1 MSVEINQ
8 RTERNFF
15 YDSTINQPIYQ
26 TTIILNIL
34 SFHNDNPV
42 CLRICLR
49 TLFVLAFVLGFVLGP
64 CLCLILFDILK
75 AVTIF
80 ALVVLNPEKIE
91 RYFPRLQLIKFIFQV
106 FGVNNDSLF
115 FTELIIH
122 FGVVMV
128 LEWNLLFRAI
138 ELVLFSRFLLHII
151 FALEILK
158 IPFVLFS
165 CLRKLKIIN
174 PSHSEEFPI
183 VLTVVILW
191 ISTYILFFVILTLN
205 VLMRL
210 LTYVFIFST

>member
-1 MSVEINQ
+1 MSVEITQ

-49 TLFVLAFVLGFVLGP
+49 TLFVLSFVLGFVLGP
-64 CLCLILFDILK
+64 FLSLILFDILK

-80 ALVVLNPEKIE
+80 ALVVMKPEKID
-91 RYFPRLQLIKFIFQV
+91 RYFPRLFWIKFILQV
-106 FGVNNDSLF
+106 FGVNADLLF

-128 LEWNLLFRAI
+128 LEWNLVFREI
-138 ELVLFSRFLLHII
+138 EIVLFSRFLLHAI
-151 FALEILK
+151 FALEIIK
-158 IPFVLFS
+158 FPFVLFS
-165 CLRKLKIIN
+165 CLRKFKIIN
-174 PSHSEEFPI
+174 PSRSQELPI

-191 ISTYILFFVILTLN
+191 IATYFLFFVILTLN
-205 VLMRL
+205 VLMHL
-210 LTYVFIFST
+210 FSYVYIF